1 MLDSSWQE
9 ALTEMFQS
17 ATASLPTLLSALV
30 LLLFGWILAFLA
42 RAFIRRVLVAAVD
55 RLARNRSIAQG
66 LERTGIRQRL
76 LWLIGGGLYWIIL
89 FFFLAAAAE
98 QLQLNVLTS
107 LANNLASYLPRL
119 LLGIVIVLAG
129 FLGGN
134 LAYGAVT
141 AATASA
147 GVRDGN
153 VLGRAVQ
160 FLLFFMGFVVG
171 AEQIGI
177 QSTLLTVM
185 IAVVFGTAF
194 GGAALAFGLGS
205 GLTAS
210 NIISA
215 HYLMKIYRPGQAV
228 RIGDLQG
235 RILEITRSEVIL
247 ETPEGQVLV
256 PARKFSEEASV
267 LLPLEKTTGKS
278 EG

>member
-1 MLDSSWQE
+1 MLDSSLRD
-9 ALTEMFQS
+9 AITEMFQRIPGY
-17 ATASLPTLLSALV
+17 LPSLLSALF
-30 LLLFGWILAFLA
+30 LLLVGWILAYLA

-55 RLARNRSIAQG
+55 GLARNRSIGRA

-76 LWLIGGGLYWIIL
+76 LWLIGGGVYWIIL
-89 FFFLAAAAE
+89 IFFFAAAAE
-98 QLQLNVLTS
+98 QLQLNVLTA

-119 LLGIVIVLAG
+119 LLGLVIVLAG

-134 LAYGAVT
+134 LAYGAVS
-141 AATASA
+141 AAASTA

-153 VLGRAVQ
+153 VFGRAIQ
-160 FLLFFMGFVVG
+160 ILLFFMGFVVG

-185 IAVVFGTAF
+185 VAIIFGTAF

-205 GLTAS
+205 GLAAS

-215 HYLMKIYRPGQAV
+215 HYLMKTYRPGQLV
-228 RIGDLQG
+228 RIGGVQG
-235 RILEITRSEVIL
+235 RILDITRTDVIL
-247 ETPEGQVLV
+247 ETSEGQVLV

-267 LLPLEKTTGKS
+267 LLTAEKTGGK
-278 EG
+278 